1 MLGPGGYW
9 PRVGTAGKL
18 ASIISALTDAA
29 GGGGAVRHRRTLR
42 AHLARVDVRKQGVL
56 KCGDFEA
63 ALRGLFARAQAG
75 RASPNGGERA
85 RAPDARETH
94 EAVVAMVIDA
104 RANKGGSARRDPT
117 KEIAYGPLVALLE
130 DDPITRLVYAG
141 AGGSDADARADASFF
156 IVESEDDGGG
166 FYDAEREAR
175 IAAAAKVPR
184 PDPNFQIKQRVHF
197 DSADGLV
204 EARIIAQ
211 RPNGRYDIELKEDAS
226 GGQAKPVAKLA
237 VRGVDRR
244 LLREIEEKKPKP
256 KKRAVPEGE
265 RAIKPRI
272 VSHADE
278 TLRNELRAAGRI
290 R

>member
-1 MLGPGGYW
+1 M
-9 PRVGTAGKL
+9 
-18 ASIISALTDAA
+18 
-29 GGGGAVRHRRTLR
+29 
-42 AHLARVDVRKQGVL
+42 
-56 KCGDFEA
+56 
-63 ALRGLFARAQAG
+63 
-75 RASPNGGERA
+75 
-85 RAPDARETH
+85 
-94 EAVVAMVIDA
+94 
-104 RANKGGSARRDPT
+104 
-117 KEIAYGPLVALLE
+117 
-130 DDPITRLVYAG
+130 YAG

-156 IVESEDDGGG
+156 IVEPEDDGGG

-184 PDPNFQIKQRVHF
+184 PDPNFQIEQRVHF
-197 DSADGLV
+197 ETADGLV

-244 LLREIEEKKPKP
+244 LLREVEEKKPKP